1 MKIFLPPKKSFLLIL
16 IFLFGHHANQAQN
29 VIVPPADKVKSSPF
43 VFNAASTKDGKA
55 IYDMSCLSCHGTPG
69 QGNFLKGLTPTPAD
83 LGTAI
88 VQNQTDGEIFYKIS
102 EGNAIMPKFKTTLPE
117 KDRWKIVS
125 FIRSFNSKY
134 IQPAVSKS
142 VNLLTKT
149 VQIDFR
155 YDTIEHRIS
164 LMAYSLINKDTNRL
178 KGSDELLF
186 VKRYFGSLQI
196 GQAVKTNDKGIAT
209 FDFPKNLPGDKTGT
223 VEVEARINDDVY
235 GEIIL
240 SKKLKIGIP
249 TNKPALNAKRAI
261 WNIQSKAP
269 IWLLFT
275 YFSIVAGVWLTIG
288 YIAFNIYRIKQLSK
302 KTNN

>member
-1 MKIFLPPKKSFLLIL
+1 MKLFLPSKKSFLLIP
-16 IFLFGHHANQAQN
+16 IFLLGQQAIKAQN
-29 VIVPPADKVKSSPF
+29 LVVPPVDKVKSSPF
-43 VFNAASTKDGKA
+43 VFNAASAKDGKA

-69 QGNFLKGLTPTPAD
+69 QGNFLKGLTPPPAD
-83 LGTAI
+83 LGTAL

-117 KDRWKIVS
+117 KDRWKLVAY
-125 FIRSFNSKY
+125 IRSFNSKY
-134 IQPAVSKS
+134 IQPAVVKS
-142 VNLLTKT
+142 ANLLTKT

-155 YDTIEHRIS
+155 YDSITHRIS
-164 LMAYSLINKDTNRL
+164 LFAFSVINKDTTRL

-196 GQAVKTNDKGIAT
+196 GQAVKINDKGIAT
-209 FDFPKNLPGDKTGT
+209 FDFPKNIPGDKTGII
-223 VEVEARINDDVY
+223 ELEARINDDVY

-249 TNKPALNAKRAI
+249 TNKPALNEKRAI

-288 YIAFNIYRIKQLSK
+288 YIVFNIYRIKQLSK
-302 KTNN
+302 NTNH